1 MTDEELL
8 VMYNKYKRKRK
19 LILLFVI
26 TTISL
31 VLIFFFF
38 NSSKEKEPLKET
50 DTEPPKIVLS
60 EDYIEVEEGKE
71 IDYDAYKEMIN
82 NKESFILFIG
92 SDECS
97 HCADYEITLNR
108 VIKKYNVEVNYLNLL
123 DMSDEQLNEFKSQIS
138 FTGTPTTIFIKNGE
152 EDSHYNRIV
161 GAVDYDEVVKKFE
174 DNGYI
179 EVE

>member
-1 MTDEELL
+1 MLYMKKVL
-8 VMYNKYKRKRK
+8 VIIALM
-19 LILLFVI
+19 
-26 TTISL
+26 
-31 VLIFFFF
+31 
-38 NSSKEKEPLKET
+38 
-50 DTEPPKIVLS
+50 IVGLS
-60 EDYIEVEEGKE
+60 FGCSNGLSTYKE

-123 DMSDEQLNEFKSQIS
+123 DMSNEQLNEFKSQIS